1 MSGLINPL
9 AAIIQQASRLPD
21 SGMAANYHQRI
32 GTGNPD
38 IWCLLLDTSGSM
50 DAECKG
56 KERRIDVLRK
66 AVEGLDWRN
75 YKLFTFDSVVAEI
88 TSPDGLWRCGG
99 STALDLALDR
109 IVALK
114 PARTVVISDGE
125 PNSEPEAI
133 SSAKRLT
140 GTISTIHIGDDRDR
154 DAIAFMRKLAEL
166 GCGSTYIQDLGRGH
180 VELSA
185 TIVAL
190 ATGGN
195 RLMLPPSRS

>member
-1 MSGLINPL
+1 MSSLINPL
-9 AAIIQQASRLPD
+9 AAIIQQASQLPD
-21 SGMAANYHQRI
+21 TGVAANYHQRI

-114 PARTVVISDGE
+114 PARTVVMRS
-125 PNSEPEAI
+125 
-133 SSAKRLT
+133 RLCE
-140 GTISTIHIGDDRDR
+140 SW
-154 DAIAFMRKLAEL
+154 
-166 GCGSTYIQDLGRGH
+166 
-180 VELSA
+180 
-185 TIVAL
+185 
-190 ATGGN
+190 
-195 RLMLPPSRS
+195 RS